1 MDTRMRDLIRKA
13 QLQAYR
19 YGEEQLELPLPL
31 PPRPKLKAKGDD
43 NAPRQLAKR
52 KD

>member
-19 YGEEQLELPLPL
+19 YGEEQLELPLP
-31 PPRPKLKAKGDD
+31 PPPKVKPKEAAHEKA
-43 NAPRQLAKR
+43 RQLAQR
-52 KD
+52 